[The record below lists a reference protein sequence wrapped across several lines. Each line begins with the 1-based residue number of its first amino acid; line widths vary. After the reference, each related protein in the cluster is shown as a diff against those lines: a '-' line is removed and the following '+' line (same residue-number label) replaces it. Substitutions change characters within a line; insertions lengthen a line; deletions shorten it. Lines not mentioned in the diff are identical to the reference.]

1 MAFVSGTSAS
11 ELIQVAGVN
20 WQSLFPSPPLVK
32 VSLATNSND
41 TIFAGDGDDVVIS
54 GDGTDSVDGGGGN
67 DFIGPQWLFI
77 LYGGAEVVDTDS
89 NLGFDFDTVGGG
101 DVLVGSA
108 GNDTIVAGYD
118 AIVDGGADMD
128 LAYLNLGSMWVH
140 HVGKSILETQNDLGM
155 VANLGLADA
164 GTVVFAV
171 GGLGNLTISVTDV
184 EAFHVVFG
192 WGDDNIIG
200 GAFSD
205 SLWGNW
211 GNDSLHGAGGDDY
224 LGGDSGSDLLMGGDG
239 DDVLVHSNDSGSTY
253 GWLVDDRASDIL
265 HGGAGNDTLSGAI
278 GDTLDGGAGTDH
290 AWVYLG
296 TSNLGRVADLRK
308 ITAPAGLDLGTG
320 TVLRGIEYVA
330 QIEFGFAAGNDRIT
344 TSAQRSGVVNLGG
357 GNDTLTFFGRPDAN
371 TYLDGGAGTDTLI
384 LSGDFSMRTDLGW
397 PFADGFEKII
407 LRAGNDY
414 WLRNLVWD
422 DIRVRI
428 SGEALGAAD
437 TLRVDGT
444 PRTNGFTAIGG
455 AGADS
460 LTGGD
465 GRDTLTG
472 GAGDDLIQ
480 GGRRGDMVTG
490 GDGADR
496 FRFGAS
502 NEGGDAIADFV
513 TGVDVIEV
521 VRGGFLGGLQAGMD
535 LLAAGRFVEGA
546 VANAAR
552 GQFLYDATTGTLRWD
567 IDGTGT
573 RAAVILAELGA
584 GTALDAADI
593 VVIA

>member
-1 MAFVSGTSAS
+1 MAFVTGTSAS

-20 WQSLFPSPPLVK
+20 WQSQFPSPPLVK

-41 TIFAGDGDDVVIS
+41 TILASDGNDVVIS
-54 GDGTDSVDGGGGN
+54 GDGSDSVDGGGGN
-67 DFIGPQWLFI
+67 DFIGPRWL
-77 LYGGAEVVDTDS
+77 LLGYGGAEVVDTDG
-89 NLGFDFDTVGGG
+89 NLGIDFDTVGG
-101 DVLVGSA
+101 DVLLGGA
-108 GNDTIVAGYD
+108 GNDSIAAGYD
-118 AIVDGGADMD
+118 AVVDGGAGSD
-128 LAYLNLGSMWVH
+128 LVYLDLDVMWVRA
-140 HVGKSILETQNDLGM
+140 GNFINNAQNDLGI
-155 VANLGLADA
+155 VANLGAADA
-164 GTVVFAV
+164 GTVVLAV

-184 EAFHVVFG
+184 EAFHVRFG
-192 WGDDNIIG
+192 WGDDTITG

-211 GNDSLHGAGGDDY
+211 GNDTLHGAGGND
-224 LGGDSGSDLLMGGDG
+224 LLNGDSGSDLLMGGDG
-239 DDVLVHSNDSGSTY
+239 DDVLVHSNDYGVTY
-253 GWLVDDRASDIL
+253 GWSVEDHASDHL
-265 HGGAGNDTLSGAI
+265 QGGSGNDTLSGAL
-278 GDTLDGGAGTDH
+278 GDTLDGGTGTDY
-290 AWVYLG
+290 ALVYLA
-296 TSNLGRVADLRK
+296 TSSLGRVADLRK
-308 ITAPAGLDLGTG
+308 ITAPAGLDLGEG

-437 TLRVDGT
+437 TLRVDGA

-480 GGRRGDMVTG
+480 GGRRGDTVTG

-521 VRGGFLGGLQAGMD
+521 VRGGFLGGLQVGMD

-584 GTALDAADI
+584 GTALGAADI